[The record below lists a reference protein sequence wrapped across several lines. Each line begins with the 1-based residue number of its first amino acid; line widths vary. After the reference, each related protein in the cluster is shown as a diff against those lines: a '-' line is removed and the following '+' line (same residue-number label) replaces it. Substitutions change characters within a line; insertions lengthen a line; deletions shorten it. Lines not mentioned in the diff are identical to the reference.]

1 MTLRIDTKYAGF
13 IASRVGRFKVKT
25 LSPYLANLRCP
36 MCGDSQKNKMK
47 MRGYLYTKGVQLNY
61 KCHNC
66 QYGSTFG
73 NLLKAID
80 SSLWN
85 SWRVESFK
93 ERGYAPP
100 VSKSKPN
107 KPFTMSK
114 QSSLDALFPK
124 LSSLCCPHAALTYA
138 QSRKIPESVYSR
150 LYYCEDSKKLGS
162 ISEKIKSL
170 SKTFDN
176 CPRIIIP
183 AYSKSGSLIGVTCRD
198 ITDTSNLRY
207 LALRINESYPMI
219 FNLDIVNTKER
230 IYCVE
235 GALDSFFI
243 PNCVAVGSSNL
254 SMISKMIDRKNATL
268 IFDNEPRNREILKI
282 MEKASRHN
290 FSVCVWDKKIK
301 ENDINDMIQGG
312 MSEVALLEDINKNTF
327 SGLELQLKINEWKRI

>member
-13 IASRVGRFKVKT
+13 ISSRVSRFKLKSS
-25 LSPYLANLRCP
+25 SPYLANLRCP
-36 MCGDSQKNKMK
+36 ICGDSQKNKHRA
-47 MRGYLYTKGVQLNY
+47 RGYIYTKGVQLNY

-66 QYGSTFG
+66 NYGSTFG
-73 NLLKAID
+73 NFLKTID

-93 ERGYAPP
+93 EKGYSPI
-100 VSKSKPN
+100 VVKKT
-107 KPFTMSK
+107 KVTISK
-114 QSSLDALFPK
+114 QSNLDGLFPK
-124 LSSLCCPHAALTYA
+124 LSSLTCPHAALTYVA
-138 QSRKIPESVYSR
+138 KRKIPEKFYSR
-150 LYYCEDSKKLGS
+150 LYYCDNSQKLES
-162 ISEKIKSL
+162 IDEKFKGMVL
-170 SKTFDN
+170 DDK
-176 CPRIIIP
+176 PRIIIP
-183 AYSKSGSLIGVTCRD
+183 AYTKTGTLIGVTCRD

-219 FNLDIVNTKER
+219 FNLDMVNMNER
-230 IYCVE
+230 VYCVE
-235 GALDSFFI
+235 GALDSFFL

-254 SMISKMIDRKNATL
+254 SVISKVINRKNATL

-312 MSEVALLEDINKNTF
+312 MTEIELMNTINKKTF